1 MKFNKK
7 YTTVAFYACLV
18 ILFAVVCVY
27 LLLSLDKGRFASLS
41 ATLRSIISKIFIGA
55 IIAYILDPIVNF
67 FENWV
72 FVRNDSRKKVL
83 EKQKKAKKES
93 SGMSLAELFEESGKE
108 YEQIRKTDFEAKLEK
123 YRQNPT
129 RKIGKHSFKQKKEPV
144 FKPHPFRG
152 LSILC
157 TFLLFIFLLLLLGWV
172 VIPQLGHTIYD
183 LTVRIQSIKLDE
195 LLTKIQNNETLSE
208 IYTLLINNGLDL
220 ASILK
225 QFQDMILS
233 VLVKAPTYLF
243 TAITSIY
250 QTVYDWI
257 IGLIF
262 AIYFLSSKDLLFSQF
277 RYVMNSFFPDKAC
290 YWIKFIIRDVD
301 VKFGKFIEGKIV
313 DSIIIG
319 ILSFIIFSI
328 VQIPYAAMIALIVG
342 ITNIIP
348 FFGPFIGAIPSA
360 LIILISDPS
369 KVILFIILIIVIQ
382 QLDGNW
388 IGPYILG
395 DSLELPP
402 VWIMIAIITMG
413 GLFGFFG
420 MFFGVP
426 IFAVFFTLIKELAV
440 ISRQK
445 KEKKKLAA
453 ENSGEKTTEEN
464 DNFHGD

>member
-18 ILFAVVCVY
+18 ILFAVICTY
-27 LLLSLDKGRFASLS
+27 LLLSLDKGRFDSLS
-41 ATLRSIISKIFIGA
+41 ATLHSIISKIFIGA
-55 IIAYILDPIVNF
+55 IIAYILDPIVCF

-72 FVRNDSRKKVL
+72 FVRNETRKKVL

-93 SGMSLAELFEESGKE
+93 AGMPIAELFDESGKE
-108 YEQIRKTDFEAKLEK
+108 YQQLRRADFEVRLEK

-129 RKIGKHSFKQKKEPV
+129 RTIGKRTFKRKEPV
-144 FKPHPFRG
+144 FKAHRFRG

-157 TFLLFIFLLLLLGWV
+157 TFLLFILVLVLLGWV
-172 VIPQLGHTIYD
+172 VVPQLGHTLFD
-183 LTVRIQSIKLDE
+183 LTARIQSIKLDSIIA
-195 LLTKIQNNETLSE
+195 KIQSNETLSE
-208 IYTLLINNGLDL
+208 IYTLLTENGLDP

-225 QFQDMILS
+225 QIQDLVLS
-233 VLVKAPTYLF
+233 VLVKAPNYLF
-243 TAITSIY
+243 AAITGIY

-277 RYVMNSFFPDKAC
+277 RNLMESFCPDKVC
-290 YWIKFIIRDVD
+290 YWIKFIIKDVD
-301 VKFGKFIEGKIV
+301 TKFGKFIEGKIV

-319 ILSFIIFSI
+319 ILSFILFSI
-328 VQIPYAAMIALIVG
+328 FRIPYAAMIALIVG

-360 LIILISDPS
+360 IIILISDPS
-369 KVILFIILIIVIQ
+369 KVILFIVMIIIIQ
-382 QLDGNW
+382 QLDGNL
-388 IGPYILG
+388 IGPFILG

-426 IFAVFFTLIKELAV
+426 IFAVIFTLIKELAA

-445 KEKKKLAA
+445 KEKKKTEDESSDGA
-453 ENSGEKTTEEN
+453 NTEE
-464 DNFHGD
+464 

>member
-27 LLLSLDKGRFASLS
+27 FLLSLDKGRFASLS
-41 ATLRSIISKIFIGA
+41 GTLRSIIAKIFIGA
-55 IIAYILDPIVNF
+55 IIAYILDPIVSF

-83 EKQKKAKKES
+83 EKQKYAKKES
-93 SGMSLAELFEESGKE
+93 AGMSIAELFEQSGKE
-108 YEQIRKTDFEAKLEK
+108 YEQIRRDDFRIKLEK
-123 YRQNPT
+123 YRENPT
-129 RKIGKHSFKQKKEPV
+129 RKIGKRTFKRKEPV
-144 FKPHPFRG
+144 FKAHRFRG

-157 TFLLFIFLLLLLGWV
+157 TFLLFFLILFLLGWV
-172 VIPQLGHTIYD
+172 VVPQLAQTVRD
-183 LTVRIQSIKLDE
+183 LTVRIQSLKLDE
-195 LLTKIQNNETLSE
+195 ILTKIQKNETLAE
-208 IYTLLINNGLDL
+208 IYSFMTENGLDL

-225 QFQDMILS
+225 QVQDVVLS
-233 VLVKAPTYLF
+233 FLMKAPDYL
-243 TAITSIY
+243 ITVITWVY

-257 IGLIF
+257 IGLVF
-262 AIYFLSSKDLLFSQF
+262 AIYFLSSKDLLFAQF
-277 RYVMNSFFPDKAC
+277 RNLMNSFFPDKAC
-290 YWIKFIIRDVD
+290 YWIKFIVKDVD
-301 VKFGKFIEGKIV
+301 TKFGKFIEGKIV
-313 DSIIIG
+313 DSVIIG

-342 ITNIIP
+342 ITNVIP
-348 FFGPFIGAIPSA
+348 FFGPFIGAIPSG
-360 LIILISDPS
+360 LIILISNPS
-369 KVILFIILIIVIQ
+369 KVILFIVLIIVIQ
-382 QLDGNW
+382 QLDGNL

-413 GLFGFFG
+413 GLFGVFG

-426 IFAVFFTLIKELAV
+426 IFAVFFTLIKELAS

-453 ENSGEKTTEEN
+453 GTSNEEN
-464 DNFHGD
+464 NDE